1 MKHNYLILILFSAF
15 FSTGYS
21 QAAKDSEL
29 FLQLKNMDSL
39 FFEAG
44 FNHCEIAAF
53 EAYVSKDLEFYHDQ
67 SGISHSRE
75 EFLKAVKQNICS
87 SPNKKPIR
95 QLKPESLEV
104 FPLYQNGELY
114 GAIQK
119 GEHDFFIKE
128 PNKELIFT
136 STAQFTHLWLLEE
149 EKWMLKRVLSY
160 DHKTP

>member
-1 MKHNYLILILFSAF
+1 MKHNYLLLIYFLNFVA
-15 FSTGYS
+15 TGYA
-21 QAAKDSEL
+21 QAAKDSEI

-44 FNHCEIAAF
+44 FNNCEITAF
-53 EAYVSKDLEFYHDQ
+53 EAFVSNDLEFYHDQ
-67 SGISHSRE
+67 SGLSTSKS
-75 EFLKAVKQNICS
+75 EFLETLKQNICS
-87 SPNKKPIR
+87 SPDKKPIR

-119 GEHDFFIKE
+119 GEHDFYIKE
-128 PNKELIFT
+128 PEKELIFT
-136 STAQFTHLWLLEE
+136 STARFTHLWLLKDES
-149 EKWMLKRVLSY
+149 WMLKRVLSY